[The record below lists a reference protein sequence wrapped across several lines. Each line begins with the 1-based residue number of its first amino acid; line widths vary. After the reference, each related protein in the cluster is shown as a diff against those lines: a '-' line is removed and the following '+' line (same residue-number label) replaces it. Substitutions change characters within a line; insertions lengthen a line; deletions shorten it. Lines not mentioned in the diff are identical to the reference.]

1 MNKLKIMNSNEQPI
15 DVFKQYAEQRLK
27 NHLSELHTRYEN
39 ESPGSATLKK
49 GFDDHKIIFGKEL
62 DQKIKDLSN
71 NNYVRSSTLNELKN
85 SYVNKLSQSNF
96 SK

>member
-1 MNKLKIMNSNEQPI
+1 MNSNKQPI
-15 DVFKQYAEQRLK
+15 DLFKQYAEQKLK
-27 NHLSELHTRYEN
+27 NHLSELHTHYEN
-39 ESPGSATLKK
+39 ESVTSETLKK

-71 NNYVRSSTLNELKN
+71 NNDVRRSTLNQLKN
-85 SYVNKLSQSNF
+85 SYVNKLSDSNF